1 MEDSTLKKTDSEN
14 QKASTVVA
22 SSSEDADTIQKTDSP
37 TLPSHDTFLHGRQ
50 LVLVHGGLL
59 MTTFL
64 VALDQSIVST
74 ALPRIASEFN
84 QLEQI
89 SWVVS
94 AYFRASVAIHH
105 GYVIDTVFFTVTQA
119 GLLLFFGS
127 TLRIVSTKSIFLF
140 CICIFEAGS
149 LICALAPSMDVL
161 IFGRA
166 VQGMSD
172 QASPLLLT
180 PSIHQGLAVRE
191 DLSLFCPYWRK

>member
-1 MEDSTLKKTDSEN
+1 MEDSKHHSVEKTDSEI
-14 QKASTVVA
+14 QEPTVVA

-37 TLPSHDTFLHGRQ
+37 SSPPPSHDTFLHGRQ

-94 AYFRASVAIHH
+94 AYFRTSVAIHH
-105 GYVIDTVFFTVTQA
+105 GYFID
-119 GLLLFFGS
+119 
-127 TLRIVSTKSIFLF
+127 
-140 CICIFEAGS
+140 
-149 LICALAPSMDVL
+149 
-161 IFGRA
+161 
-166 VQGMSD
+166 
-172 QASPLLLT
+172 
-180 PSIHQGLAVRE
+180 
-191 DLSLFCPYWRK
+191 